1 MKRILAIFITL
12 CMLITCVPFAA
23 MAEDQIISGTFTDEQ
38 GTPNTFT
45 WSLNLTTG
53 ALAIDGTGAMTI
65 VTANPWNVANSTT
78 LIPWAYYGEEKT
90 DYRSAIKSISIGSGI
105 TSLGRELFY
114 GCTSLEEVTVPGN
127 ISHSG
132 WGLFMNCTSLKK
144 ATLAEGFKDTG
155 DKIFMGCTALT
166 ELNLPNSLS
175 HIRQNIVQGCTSLK
189 TLTLPAGLTFI
200 HQNAFGDNKGG
211 TDGAAVIPAPAG
223 NIGHSIAFTVYADT
237 MAEEYIETYYPD
249 SLSEVTEG
257 KVVATGDIDGGA
269 AEDTGITWTI
279 YETNKLV
286 FSRAKDAEGKYVGTG
301 KIPDFTAGRQTP
313 WALVSDTYRTTITTA
328 VFESGIVQIGNRT
341 LEEHTALT
349 NVVMANTVTKMGT
362 YVMNAC
368 SKLASVKLSESLGSI
383 PTGAF
388 NNNSTMKELTIPF
401 NTAIDANTFRR
412 VSQNLVLN
420 VCEDSV
426 AYTWASGGASEGVTP
441 AVADRDYGLE
451 YNVVPVG
458 GSIDAEGGVITWTL
472 KNGVLNITGSGRM
485 RNLNQDATDQPWYYV
500 RSNITE
506 AYIGAGITYVGD
518 RYFQECKELTKVE
531 MADTVTSLG
540 RFLFNASAKLASVKL
555 SRNITSGGDYLLY
568 QVPSLPEITIPFG
581 MNVTATTFARSGP
594 DTVITIYAGG
604 AAHKSYPN
612 LTITGIQNYDK
623 TTGNT
628 RTFTLGYE
636 TENGTDG
643 TTTWAWDYA
652 TKTITIGGT
661 GATTSWHT
669 DANAMGSEGWH
680 MNRGYFHYATIA
692 EKVVIGKDITAI
704 GDYAFMQFTALKELE
719 FEEGSALTKLG
730 IYAFSNTRLAE
741 VTLPESV
748 ELVMNCAFRA
758 SSETDTDTHTLTKLV
773 VTGDDTVLYDTA
785 LARQSKVVVYCN
797 YGSKAYDFAVNGDV
811 DYYLL
816 DVDYHIA
823 DYSKSTKTA
832 TVLNST
838 GASKAATVIFANLDG
853 DGITHISI
861 VPATLNEGINEITA
875 DADFAPTKGNVIVY
889 LWDSMDKITPLA
901 KSYMKNTVWMLGDS
915 IMADWPDARYPQ
927 EGWGEAFK
935 NVVTENLV
943 VKNRAISGYTA
954 ETCYKKIWST
964 NQARSDWNPV
974 RDEVCAG
981 DYVIIAYLHNDYCAV
996 ADPSKNNGLY
1006 QSTEYINEY
1015 RNYIETIADE
1025 CAEKGA
1031 QIILVVPP
1039 NRGELTNF
1047 HNRPVNG
1054 VDVGD
1059 YSAVI
1064 PAIAEERGLPCVN
1077 IHKWTLEEANKDEA
1091 FLDTIYLTKNYIYDL
1106 IEKGEFTEEAL
1117 NNHSNSGLA
1126 KNHNDHTHLSILG
1139 CKNVAEYVASQLKT
1153 MDCGIEY
1160 FLK

>member
-23 MAEDQIISGTFTDEQ
+23 MAEDQIIGGTFTDEQ
-38 GTPNTFT
+38 DTPNTFT

-53 ALAIDGTGAMTI
+53 ALAIDGKGAMTI
-65 VTANPWNVANSTT
+65 VTANPWDVSKSTT
-78 LIPWAYYGEEKT
+78 LIPWAYYGEEKI

-132 WGLFMNCTSLKK
+132 GGLFMNCTSLKK

-223 NIGHSIAFTVYADT
+223 NIGHSLKFTVSKYSL
-237 MAEEYIETYYPD
+237 AEEYLNMYYPGTIENVID
-249 SLSEVTEG
+249 APLASGEFGLDNEGNESGLKWDIYGTTLYVTRKTDDKGAFVGSG
-257 KVVATGDIDGGA
+257 KMP
-269 AEDTGITWTI
+269 
-279 YETNKLV
+279 N
-286 FSRAKDAEGKYVGTG
+286 
-301 KIPDFTAGRQTP
+301 FTAGKATP
-313 WALVSDTYRTTITTA
+313 WADNYRTNITKA
-328 VFESGIVQIGNRT
+328 VFENGVTRIGERC

-349 NVVMANTVTKMGT
+349 TVTMANTVTVMGAYCMNASPKVASLKLSDNLVELTTGVLNNNTALTELTIPFGTKVTAGSFRKVSNQLVLNIYQGSKSYAWATGEGSSEGKTPVIMDKDYGLSYNVLEFLGGSVSDDGKVTWTLDDGVLTISGEGEIPNYSATADEPWSAYRSDITKVIIADGITRIGNRAFQECSALTSIEIADSVMKMGE
-362 YVMNAC
+362 YVFNAC
-368 SKLASVKLSESLGSI
+368 GKLASVKLSANTEKIMSG
-383 PTGAF
+383 TF
-388 NNNSTMKELTIPF
+388 NNAKSLKELNIPSKTAVEANSFTKTPEDIRITVYAGSTAHKTFGDDLTIDNVINVD
-401 NTAIDANTFRR
+401 NTNGHTRKCELIMTESGVDNNT
-412 VSQNLVLN
+412 
-420 VCEDSV
+420 
-426 AYTWASGGASEGVTP
+426 
-441 AVADRDYGLE
+441 
-451 YNVVPVG
+451 
-458 GSIDAEGGVITWTL
+458 TWT
-472 KNGVLNITGSGRM
+472 
-485 RNLNQDATDQPWYYV
+485 
-500 RSNITE
+500 
-506 AYIGAGITYVGD
+506 
-518 RYFQECKELTKVE
+518 
-531 MADTVTSLG
+531 
-540 RFLFNASAKLASVKL
+540 
-555 SRNITSGGDYLLY
+555 
-568 QVPSLPEITIPFG
+568 
-581 MNVTATTFARSGP
+581 
-594 DTVITIYAGG
+594 
-604 AAHKSYPN
+604 
-612 LTITGIQNYDK
+612 
-623 TTGNT
+623 
-628 RTFTLGYE
+628 
-636 TENGTDG
+636 
-643 TTTWAWDYA
+643 WDYA
-652 TKTITIGGT
+652 TKTITIGGE
-661 GATTSWHT
+661 GGTTRWHT
-669 DANAMGSEGWH
+669 DANNMASATWH
-680 MNRGYFHYATIA
+680 TKRGYFAYAAAA
-692 EKVVIGKDITAI
+692 EKVVIGSDVTTL
-704 GDYAFMQFTALKELE
+704 GDYAFMQFGALKEVEFAQDSKLE
-719 FEEGSALTKLG
+719 RIGS
-730 IYAFSNTRLAE
+730 YAFSNTVLTE
-741 VTLPESV
+741 VTIPASV
-748 ELVMNCAFRA
+748 KSVTMYAFRA
-758 SSETDTDTHTLTKLV
+758 SNETDTTTHTLTKFV
-773 VTGDDTVLYDTA
+773 VSGNDTILSDTA
-785 LARQSKVVVYCN
+785 LARQSNVTVYCN
-797 YGSKAYDFAVNGDV
+797 LGSKAAETALKNNINYRLMD
-811 DYYLL
+811 
-816 DVDYHIA
+816 A
-823 DYSKSTKTA
+823 DYSIELYSKTDKKA
-832 TVLNST
+832 SILNST
-838 GASKAATVIFANLDG
+838 DASKEASVIFVNYVGGVID
-853 DGITHISI
+853 DIS
-861 VPATLNEGINEITA
+861 VESTTLATGINEVA
-875 DADFAPTKGNVIVY
+875 AAEDFAKDGAGIVAVY
-889 LWDSMDKITPLA
+889 LWDKITPLA

-935 NVVTENLV
+935 DVVTENLV

-1025 CAEKGA
+1025 CADKGA

-1039 NRGELTNF
+1039 NRGSTTNF
-1047 HNRPVNG
+1047 HNQPVNG

-1077 IHKWTLEEANKDEA
+1077 IHKWTLEEANKDA
-1091 FLDTIYLTKNYIYDL
+1091 SFLDTIYLTKNYIYDL

-1117 NNHSNSGLA
+1117 NSHSNSGLA

-1153 MDCGIEY
+1153 MDCGIKY